1 MERDRVRQA
10 GEREIKTQ
18 ERHRIEQKTE
28 NGEKTQTHLRCHRRE
43 PEGKTKAGSTLQPPP
58 ALGS

>member
-1 MERDRVRQA
+1 MERDRSRQA
-10 GEREIKTQ
+10 GEREIKTK

-43 PEGKTKAGSTLQPPP
+43 SEGKTKAGSTLQPPP